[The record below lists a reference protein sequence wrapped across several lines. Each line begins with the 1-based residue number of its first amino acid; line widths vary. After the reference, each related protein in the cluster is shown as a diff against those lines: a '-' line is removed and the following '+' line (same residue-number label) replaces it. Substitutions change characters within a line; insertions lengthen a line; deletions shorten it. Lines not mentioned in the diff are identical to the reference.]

1 MQTRYPQQRVA
12 YSFGSDL
19 FVRRDLAVAYERRY
33 PGGGD
38 VSYRNPVS
46 GPGVA

>member
-19 FVRRDLAVAYERRY
+19 FVRATWRSRMSAAIQAAVTSLTATR
-33 PGGGD
+33 
-38 VSYRNPVS
+38 
-46 GPGVA
+46 